1 MGISGYTDNYNLVK
15 YESGSENWGDGVNN
29 NMDVI
34 DAAMKGIDDKSLTA
48 VQKIGLTGGNYTSLH
63 LHTGI
68 LSYKAQW
75 VLAQKNAFWG
85 DVFYGS
91 TSTVIIR
98 PKKSP
103 FGTFIGVILNDG
115 EYIESTSIIT
125 VSLTNDKLNGGIA
138 TQNNSWYILIPYK
151 NSSSELAFGFSWMPQ
166 TTFSE
171 ANPTTDLTL
180 AQVDSKDIGL
190 CFSTNGEIVVFD
202 SAAKLETPIFY
213 SGGSYSGSGEL
224 YTSSRTST
232 VLTLNKSLSISS
244 LSGGKIVYQ
253 VTGFQPID
261 YSTGSI
267 TSLIGNNG
275 WADTGI
281 RIRTD
286 GSGNILSFIIQN
298 GTFIFVNGNGSA
310 DYNNT
315 TGLDITTITNAYV
328 NYKLTYIPADKIPV
342 LIVYFNNGN
351 STGQGWYSK
360 PYWATYGEADLYAG
374 VASQSASATF
384 KITENKV
391 LHGIL
396 NAKNPNYTVTFA
408 VRGYVI

>member
-151 NSSSELAFGFSWMPQ
+151 NSSSELAFGFSWMPI
-166 TTFSE
+166 TTFTETS
-171 ANPTTDLTL
+171 PTTDLTL

-190 CFSTNGEIVVFD
+190 CFPEKAELVVWDSSTKF
-202 SAAKLETPIFY
+202 ETPIFY
-213 SGGSYSGSGEL
+213 YGGSYNAAGEL
-224 YTSSRTST
+224 YTSSRNST
-232 VLTLNKSLSISS
+232 TLTLNKSLSISS
-244 LSGGKIVYQ
+244 LSGGKYVYQ
-253 VTGFQPID
+253 VSGFQPID
-261 YSTGSI
+261 YSTGNI
-267 TSLIGNNG
+267 ISLIGNNG
-275 WADTGI
+275 WNDTGI

-286 GSGNILSFIIQN
+286 GSGNILPFIIVDGKFYFAN
-298 GTFIFVNGNGSA
+298 GIGSA
-310 DYNNT
+310 DVDRNN
-315 TGLDITTITNAYV
+315 GLGHYIISSTSYV
-328 NYKLTYIPADKIPV
+328 EYRETYIPPDKSVIISY
-342 LIVYFNNGN
+342 LYGEN
-351 STGQGWYSK
+351 
-360 PYWATYGEADLYAG
+360 WALSERNYYDTYGVLTHCFG
-374 VASQSASATF
+374 ASGALETLR
-384 KITENKV
+384 TERNC
-391 LHGIL
+391 LHAISSM
-396 NAKNPNYTVTFA
+396 KYTVNTVGTA
-408 VRGYVI
+408 TLGYVI